1 MQTSV
6 QTRATPQMNPA
17 NGEFLRDVV
26 AGLRACPRQI
36 PSKYFYDQRGSE
48 LFDAIC
54 ELDEYYPTRTELGIM
69 SRHAKAMA
77 DALGGHCMVIELG
90 SGSSV
95 KTRILLEHLDDPKV
109 YVPVDISLDH
119 LNNTVRELSSVHNN
133 LEIIPVCADFGNH
146 FDIPLSATPTR
157 RRVIYFPGS
166 TIGNFEAAEAESL
179 LARIVAWVGPGGGL
193 LIGFDT
199 CADRVMLEAAYNDR
213 LGVTAA
219 FNLNLLEHVNRELG
233 GDFQLAGFR
242 HRAVYEE
249 AERRMVMWLDSLC
262 PQDVTIVGET
272 FHFAAGESIRTEYSH
287 KYDMAAFR
295 QTASRVGLELSEAWA
310 DDLSLFVVALFTVE
324 D

>member
-1 MQTSV
+1 MQSSV
-6 QTRATPQMNPA
+6 QTRATAQIYPA
-17 NGEFLRDVV
+17 NEEFYRDVV
-26 AGLRACPRQI
+26 AGLRASPRQI

-54 ELDEYYPTRTELGIM
+54 ELGEYYPTRTELGIM

-77 DALGGHCMVIELG
+77 EALGGHCMLIELG

-95 KTRILLEHLDDPKV
+95 KTRILLEHLADPKV
-109 YVPVDISLDH
+109 YVPVDISRAH
-119 LNNTVRELSSVHNN
+119 LNNTVRELSSEHKN

-179 LARIVAWVGPGGGL
+179 LARIVTWAGPGGGL

-199 CADRVMLEAAYNDR
+199 CADRGMLEAAYNDR
-213 LGVTAA
+213 LGITAA
-219 FNLNLLEHVNRELG
+219 FNLNLLEHINRELG
-233 GDFQLAGFR
+233 ADFRLDGFR

-249 AERRMVMWLDSLC
+249 AERRIVMWLDSLR
-262 PQDVTIVGET
+262 PQAVTIAGET
-272 FHFAAGESIRTEYSH
+272 FHFDKGESIRTEYSH
-287 KYDMAAFR
+287 KYDMPTFH
-295 QTASRVGLELSEAWA
+295 QTAGRVGLNLVEAWT
-310 DDLSLFVVALFTVE
+310 DDRGLFAVALFTSGA
-324 D
+324 

>member
-1 MQTSV
+1 MQTSA
-6 QTRATPQMNPA
+6 QTRATPGIDPA
-17 NGEFLRDVV
+17 NREFHQDVV
-26 AGLRACPRQI
+26 AGLRASPRQI
-36 PSKYFYDQRGSE
+36 PSKYFYDRRGSE

-54 ELDEYYPTRTELGIM
+54 ELDEYYPTRTELAIM

-77 DALGGHCMVIELG
+77 DALGGHCMLIELG

-95 KTRILLEHLDDPKV
+95 KTRILLGHMDDPKV
-109 YVPVDISLDH
+109 YVPVDISRDH
-119 LNNTVRELSSVHNN
+119 LNHTVRELSSEYES

-146 FDIPLSATPTR
+146 FDIPPSATPTR

-179 LARIVAWVGPGGGL
+179 LARIVTWAGPGGGL

-213 LGVTAA
+213 QGVTAA

-233 GDFQLAGFR
+233 GDFELAGFR

-249 AERRMVMWLDSLC
+249 AERRMVMWLDSLR
-262 PQDVTIVGET
+262 PQAVSIAGET
-272 FHFAAGESIRTEYSH
+272 FHFAEGEPIRTEYSH
-287 KYDMAAFR
+287 KYDLAAFR
-295 QTASRVGLELSEAWA
+295 QAASRVGLKLSEAWA
-310 DDLSLFVVALFTVE
+310 DDLNLFAVALFTVE